1 MNCNEEFVVKALGK
15 LTLEFDFDWKKQRKI
30 GEILHLALYGY
41 DVLSQEKS
49 LMVGDLQEK
58 IVLYLQVKKLE
69 NYSDAT
75 LKNYFYTLRKFEGFI
90 KKPVA
95 AINKNDIRYFLANC
109 YSDLK
114 PSSIN
119 TKIYCLK
126 GFFQWL
132 ADEEIIPKN
141 PARLIKDN
149 KIPKRLRKALNIQ
162 ELEKLRLACKDVR
175 ERALLEF
182 LFATGCR
189 VTEAVN
195 TNISDLDFSNNTFKV
210 IGKGDSQRIVL
221 FSDKTKLHLQ
231 NYLENRR
238 DNNPAL
244 FIASKF
250 PYNRIGKRSIEVI
263 VSRLG
268 ERAKIGRPVF
278 PHLLRHTM
286 ATLGLQAGA
295 DITTIQHLLGHTTP
309 TTTQTYAQN
318 SIENLKHEYKQH
330 LIH

>member
-1 MNCNEEFVVKALGK
+1 MNCNEEFVVRAVGK
-15 LTLEFDFDWKKQRKI
+15 LTLEFNFDWKNQRKI
-30 GEILHLALYGY
+30 IEILHLALYGY
-41 DVLSQEKS
+41 DVLSQEKG
-49 LMVGDLQEK
+49 LVGSDIQEK
-58 IVLYLQVKKLE
+58 ILLYLQVKKLE
-69 NYSDAT
+69 NYSEAT
-75 LKNYFYTLRKFEGFI
+75 LKNYFYTLRKFESFI

-95 AINKNDIRYFLANC
+95 AINKNDIRYFLSVAFT
-109 YSDLK
+109 DHK

-119 TKIYCLK
+119 SKIYCLK

-149 KIPKRLRKALNIQ
+149 KVPKRLRKSLTVT
-162 ELEKLRLACKDVR
+162 ELERLRIACKDVK

-189 VTEAVN
+189 VSEVVN
-195 TNISDLDFSNNTFKV
+195 TNVSDLDLSNNSLRV
-210 IGKGDSQRIVL
+210 IGKGDKQRIVF

-231 NYLENRR
+231 NYLETRT
-238 DNNPAL
+238 DINPAL
-244 FIASKF
+244 FISSKF
-250 PYNRIGKRSIEVI
+250 PYQRMSKRGIEVI
-263 VSRLG
+263 ISKLG
-268 ERAKIGRPVF
+268 KRAGIERPVF

-295 DITTIQHLLGHTTP
+295 NITTIQHLLGHTTP
-309 TTTQTYAQN
+309 ATTQTYAQN
-318 SIENLKHEYKQH
+318 SLENLKHEYKQH